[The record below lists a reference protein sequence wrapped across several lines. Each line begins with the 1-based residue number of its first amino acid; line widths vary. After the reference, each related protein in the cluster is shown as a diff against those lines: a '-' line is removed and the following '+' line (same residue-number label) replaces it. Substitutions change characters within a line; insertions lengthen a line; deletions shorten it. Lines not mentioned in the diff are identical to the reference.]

1 MKGRGGWPFI
11 DLLPQV
17 PMARMVPGDI
27 IVFRTAFPDLLI
39 YNVEEP
45 DGWTKLTWFEIG
57 SSLIRTE
64 VLKVHDVQPATY
76 SVLRVLRSGD

>member
-11 DLLPQV
+11 DLLLQV
-17 PMARMVPGDI
+17 PLARMVPGDI

-39 YNVEEP
+39 SKIEEP
-45 DGWTKLTWFEIG
+45 DGWMRLTWLEIG
-57 SSLIRTE
+57 SNLIRTE
-64 VLKVHDVQPATY
+64 VLKVHDAQPLTC